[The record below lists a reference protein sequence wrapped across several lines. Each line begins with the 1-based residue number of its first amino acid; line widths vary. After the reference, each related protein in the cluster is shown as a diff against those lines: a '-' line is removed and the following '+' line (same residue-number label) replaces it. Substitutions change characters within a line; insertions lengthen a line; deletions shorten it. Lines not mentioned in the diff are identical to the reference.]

1 MSESKKISSHAS
13 NDLGSKRPSYIKI
26 RDESPVLRDCKITM
40 TRIYRSAL
48 GTVQIQ
54 LPTFTEHE
62 GRRSYLVI
70 PLLPRECENF
80 SNMEINDRGKNLPRI
95 PASLTRA
102 TDGTCQNFAND
113 NIRGVQQVVKIPVK
127 V

>member
-26 RDESPVLRDCKITM
+26 QDESPVLRDCKITM

-70 PLLPRECENF
+70 PLLPREGENF
-80 SNMEINDRGKNLPRI
+80 SNMEINDQEKTCREYPPRR
-95 PASLTRA
+95 PSNRKAR
-102 TDGTCQNFAND
+102 
-113 NIRGVQQVVKIPVK
+113 KISPMTTLEVFSRL
-127 V
+127 